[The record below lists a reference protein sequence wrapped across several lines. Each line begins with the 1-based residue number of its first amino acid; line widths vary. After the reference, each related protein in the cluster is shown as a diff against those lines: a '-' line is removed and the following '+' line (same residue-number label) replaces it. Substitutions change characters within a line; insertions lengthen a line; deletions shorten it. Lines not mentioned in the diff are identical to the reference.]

1 MAAAGAEEPAEQ
13 TKTDEDKPEAQEEA
27 SAPIDASQVYENWS
41 PPDLKEEEETG
52 RLHEAEVAE
61 TRPAEQEEGMKGE
74 GEGPQLVPE
83 SRQLEEGEGEG
94 EEVKAVTDDAPTQET
109 QSEEERKKGEL
120 TARCRSPYRKLGQM

>member
-1 MAAAGAEEPAEQ
+1 MAAAGAKEPAEQ
-13 TKTDEDKPEAQEEA
+13 AKTDEDKPEAQDEA

-61 TRPAEQEEGMKGE
+61 TRPAEQEGGMKGE
-74 GEGPQLVPE
+74 GEGSQLVPE
-83 SRQLEEGEGEG
+83 SRQSEEGEGEG
-94 EEVKAVTDDAPTQET
+94 EGVEVKAVTDDEPTLET

-120 TARCRSPYRKLGQM
+120 TA